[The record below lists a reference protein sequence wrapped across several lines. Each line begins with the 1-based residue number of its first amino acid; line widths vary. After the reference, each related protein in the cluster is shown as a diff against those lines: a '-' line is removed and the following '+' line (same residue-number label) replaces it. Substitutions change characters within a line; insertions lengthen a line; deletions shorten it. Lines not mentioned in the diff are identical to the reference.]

1 MLTNYRLINFDDTFG
16 TLTIENQTRLQ
27 FSISK
32 SIVELTGQLGI
43 WYRSLLLKDNAGNT
57 ICSTIM
63 VSNNYL
69 KLILQKYVEKI
80 LHLVLQNLS
89 L

>member
-1 MLTNYRLINFDDTFG
+1 VFILNSKLCTFIFRLLNFDDTFG
-16 TLTIENQTRLQ
+16 ELTLDNQTRLQ

-32 SIVELTGQLGI
+32 SILELTGPLGI

-63 VSNNYL
+63 VCMLIIILIEYL
-69 KLILQKYVEKI
+69 ICL
-80 LHLVLQNLS
+80 
-89 L
+89 